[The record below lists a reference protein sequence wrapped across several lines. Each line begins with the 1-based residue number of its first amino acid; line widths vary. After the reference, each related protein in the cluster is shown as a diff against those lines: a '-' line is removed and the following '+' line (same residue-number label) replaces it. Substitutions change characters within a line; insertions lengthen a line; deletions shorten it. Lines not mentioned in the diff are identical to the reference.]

1 MRRPGEP
8 GAGLESV
15 PPSLVLA
22 LRRVL
27 RPLVRLLLDHRLPFT
42 HVAELLKGA
51 YVEVATRDLTL
62 EDRPQTDSRVS
73 LLTGVHRREVKRL
86 RGELPFGDRLMPE
99 SVDFGTQLAIRWTTE
114 QPYCD
119 DDGEPLPL
127 PRSSL
132 SPATPSFDGLVQ
144 SVSKDIRSRAVLDEW
159 LRLGVAV
166 IDKEDKIRL
175 RVGGFVPQEGFEE
188 KAFYFGRNVRDHIAA
203 AAANLRGEQPPRFE
217 RSVYYEGLS
226 PESIEE
232 LEKRAAELSMEVL
245 RKINRRAAELK
256 RRDARRKDPLG
267 RITLGIYFER
277 ARLTDEDGG
286 GT

>member
-1 MRRPGEP
+1 MSRPSEP
-8 GAGLESV
+8 GRGLESAPAPV
-15 PPSLVLA
+15 VQA
-22 LRRVL
+22 LRRLL
-27 RPLVRLLLDHRLPFT
+27 RPLARLLLDHRLPFT
-42 HVAELLKGA
+42 YMAELLKGA
-51 YVEVATRDLTL
+51 YVEVATREFAL

-86 RGELPFGDRLMPE
+86 RSELPYDDGSMPA
-99 SVDFGTQLAIRWTTE
+99 SIGFGTQLATRWTTE
-114 QPYCD
+114 PPYCD
-119 DDGEPLPL
+119 AEGNPLPL
-127 PRSSL
+127 PRSSTDPSL
-132 SPATPSFDGLVQ
+132 ATFDSLVQ
-144 SVSKDIRSRAVLDEW
+144 SVSKDIRPRAVLDEW

-166 IDKEDKIRL
+166 IDAEQRICL

-188 KAFYFGRNVRDHIAA
+188 KAFYIGRNLRDHISA

-232 LEKRAAELSMEVL
+232 LEKRAGQLSMEVL

-256 RRDARRKDPLG
+256 RRDARRKDRSG

-277 ARLTDEDGG
+277 AKVTDDEGPS
-286 GT
+286 

>member
-1 MRRPGEP
+1 MNRPSEP
-8 GAGLESV
+8 APGLESV
-15 PPSLVLA
+15 PPSLVRA
-22 LRRVL
+22 LRQLL

-42 HVAELLKGA
+42 HMAELLKSA
-51 YVEVATRDLTL
+51 YIEVATRELTL

-86 RGELPFGDRLMPE
+86 RGELPYGDRSMPE
-99 SVDFGTQLAIRWTTE
+99 SVDFGTLLALRWTTE
-114 QPYCD
+114 APYCD
-119 DDGEPLPL
+119 ADGEPLPL
-127 PRSSL
+127 PRSSP
-132 SPATPSFDGLVQ
+132 SPATASFDSLVQ
-144 SVSKDIRSRAVLDEW
+144 SVSKDIRPRAVLDEW

-166 IDKEDKIRL
+166 IDEQQKIRL
-175 RVGGFVPQEGFEE
+175 RVGGFVPKEGFEE
-188 KAFYFGRNVRDHIAA
+188 KAFYVGRNLRDHISA

-232 LEKRAAELSMEVL
+232 LEKRAGQLSMEVL

-256 RRDARRKDPLG
+256 RRDARRKDPSG

-277 ARLTDEDGG
+277 ARMSDEDGE
-286 GT
+286 

>member
-1 MRRPGEP
+1 MSRSSEP
-8 GAGLESV
+8 GGGLDSI
-15 PPSLVLA
+15 PPSLVRA
-22 LRRVL
+22 LRQLL

-42 HVAELLKGA
+42 HMAELLKGA
-51 YVEVATRDLTL
+51 YVEVATRELTL

-86 RGELPFGDRLMPE
+86 RSELPYGDRSMPE
-99 SVDFGTQLAIRWTTE
+99 SVDFGTQLAHRWTTE
-114 QPYCD
+114 PAYCD

-127 PRSSL
+127 PRSAM

-144 SVSKDIRSRAVLDEW
+144 SVSKDIRPRAVLDEW

-166 IDKEDKIRL
+166 IDEDQKIRL
-175 RVGGFVPQEGFEE
+175 RVGGFVPREGFEE
-188 KAFYFGRNVRDHIAA
+188 KAFYIGRNLRDHIAA
-203 AAANLRGEQPPRFE
+203 AAANLRGEKPPRFE

-232 LEKRAAELSMEVL
+232 LEKRAGELSMEVL

-256 RRDARRKDPLG
+256 RRDARRKDPSG

-277 ARLTDEDGG
+277 ARMTDEDGG
-286 GT
+286 